1 MTDTPRKN
9 HENSTL
15 DIAIIDLAQV
25 IPVGKGQSFKTGMDL
40 DELHVIEDGAIGIIG
55 SDIVYVGNGP
65 GLLRMCNIGTNTRI
79 LDGRGKIALPGFV
92 DPHTHLIFSGTR
104 EHELEMKLKGRTY
117 LEILESGG
125 GILYTVK
132 LTRKASRERLV
143 EEAGCRLD
151 RMLLHGTT
159 TAEAKSGYGLDEE
172 TELRSLRVIRE
183 LDRTHPVDLVAT
195 FLGAH
200 AVPPEFKGRPGEYID
215 HLIDDVLPR
224 VERERL
230 AEYCDVFLEKGVFGV
245 EDSRRLLK
253 AARERGL
260 ELKLHVDE
268 IENQGGAKLACEL
281 QATSVEHLVKT
292 SEDEIREL
300 GLAKICCIFL
310 PGTPFSLM
318 DEHYPR
324 AKKFIATGCIVAL
337 ATDLNP
343 NCMSENMQNVI
354 TLACYKMKMTP
365 AQAISAATLNAA
377 YGIGRSDRIGSLEA
391 GKQADVIVL
400 DLDDHRKIPYH
411 FGINHVLHVIKK
423 GNIEVFEG
431 QMVRRARYVYIYA
444 FRDGGIMMVRNIR
457 RGGWEIP
464 GGRVEEGES
473 FREAAIREFKEET
486 GHDLVIISSVEAEG
500 GRVFFGE
507 VGERT
512 GDFRKDEIGECRLMK
527 GLPDDLNYPEVE
539 YLAYMRTAPQ
549 EIRPKWV

>member
-1 MTDTPRKN
+1 MTEPLSKKDITIP
-9 HENSTL
+9 L
-15 DIAIIDLAQV
+15 DIALINTAQV
-25 IPVGKGQSFKTGMDL
+25 IPVGSEQSFKTGKDL

-55 SDIVYVGNGP
+55 NDIVYVGDSR
-65 GLLRMCNIGTNTRI
+65 GLLRVCNIGPKTRI
-79 LDGRGKIALPGFV
+79 LDGCGKIALPGFV
-92 DPHTHLIFSGTR
+92 DPHTHLIFSGSR
-104 EHELEMKLKGRTY
+104 EHELDLKLRGRTY
-117 LEILESGG
+117 LYILESGG
-125 GILYTVK
+125 GILYTVN
-132 LTRKASRERLV
+132 LTREASQDQLV
-143 EEAGCRLD
+143 AEGEQRLD

-172 TELRSLRVIRE
+172 TELRCLRAIRE
-183 LDRTHPVDLVAT
+183 LDARHPIELVAT

-215 HLIDDVLPR
+215 HLTEDVLPK
-224 VERERL
+224 VQRERL

-253 AARERGL
+253 AAKERGL

-268 IENQGGAKLACEL
+268 IENLGGAKLACEL
-281 QATSVEHLVKT
+281 DAISVEHLVKT
-292 SEDEIREL
+292 NDEEIREL

-318 DEHYPR
+318 DGHYPR
-324 AKKFIATGCIVAL
+324 ARKFTEAGCIVAL

-343 NCMSENMQNVI
+343 NCMSENMQNII
-354 TLACYKMKMTP
+354 TLACYEMKMTP

-377 YGIGRSDRIGSLEA
+377 YGIGRSDRLGSLEV

-400 DLDDHRKIPYH
+400 DLNDYRKIPYH

-423 GNIEVFEG
+423 GKLEVFEG
-431 QMVRRARYVYIYA
+431 RMVRNERYVYIYA
-444 FRDGGIMMVRNIR
+444 FKDGRIMMVRNIK
-457 RGGWEIP
+457 RGGWEMP
-464 GGRVEEGES
+464 GGRVKRGENYE
-473 FREAAIREFKEET
+473 EAARREFTEET
-486 GHDLVIISSVEAEG
+486 GHDIRIISSVEAEG

-512 GDFRKDEIGECRLMK
+512 GDFRRNEIGECRLME

-539 YLAYMRTAPQ
+539 YLAYMRTAPP